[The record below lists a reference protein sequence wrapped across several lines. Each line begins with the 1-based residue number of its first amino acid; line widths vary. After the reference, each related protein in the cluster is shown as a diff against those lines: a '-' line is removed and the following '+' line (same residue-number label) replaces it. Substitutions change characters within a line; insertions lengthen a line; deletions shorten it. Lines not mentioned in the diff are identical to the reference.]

1 MIMLIF
7 PALVETLDFLVTEQ
21 RECVEWCP
29 KTFFVCLSVPSILYY
44 QKNYLQPEGNY
55 DHIEKQIES

>member
-1 MIMLIF
+1 MNCMIMLIF

-21 RECVEWCP
+21 RKCVEWCP
-29 KTFFVCLSVPSILYY
+29 KTFFVYRFYLYY
-44 QKNYLQPEGNY
+44 EKNYLQPEGNY